1 MANAKADYTGV
12 QPVEEY
18 EKLLVNDNANDLY
31 HLVDTKDDVLFNDRV
46 FFMRLPLIIGG
57 GIEYNL
63 SGNTSLYAGLRVDN
77 GFTNTFNKDEKTKA
91 NLNYVSITAGIFF

>member
-1 MANAKADYTGV
+1 
-12 QPVEEY
+12 
-18 EKLLVNDNANDLY
+18 
-31 HLVDTKDDVLFNDRV
+31 
-46 FFMRLPLIIGG
+46 MRLPLIIGG